1 MSMPDCLKFKSNLKN
16 MPKMD
21 HLPKY
26 LKKVDFLK
34 KFPIVLPRKLL

>member
-1 MSMPDCLKFKSNLKN
+1 MSMPDSQKLKSNLKN
-16 MPKMD
+16 TLKMD

-34 KFPIVLPRKLL
+34 KFPILLPRKLL